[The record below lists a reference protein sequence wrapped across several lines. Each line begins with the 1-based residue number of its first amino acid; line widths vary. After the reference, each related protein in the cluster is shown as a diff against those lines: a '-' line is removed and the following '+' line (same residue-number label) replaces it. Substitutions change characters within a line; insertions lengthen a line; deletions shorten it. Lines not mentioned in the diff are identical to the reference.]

1 MAMLSGALQTYNDT
15 VRREDLMDVLV
26 DVSPDSN
33 YIQTFAKVGTASQT
47 LHEWGE
53 DYIARKTTNAGSIEG
68 DEATFSALTQPTR
81 KNNICQIIS
90 QTFAVT
96 ETEREVNKLSPQDAF
111 AYQQA
116 KAMKNWKNQ
125 FEFALLR
132 GTKASGSSGVA
143 REMDGIRNTIVTD
156 GLYTLRA
163 SGTSLSEAEFSD
175 IVQASWNVTDE
186 YVFDLVLT
194 TAAKKR
200 DISKFTAQNTR
211 NISAEDKRLVNTI
224 SIYESDFG
232 IHEIRAHKDVMT
244 ADLIGLKKDN
254 ITIAY
259 LRKPKLVEL
268 SKTGDSQKGMIVGEA
283 TVETR
288 GARAMVVR
296 NFTV

>member
-26 DVSPDSN
+26 DVSPDQN
-33 YIQTFAKVGTASQT
+33 YIQSFAKVGTASQT

-53 DYIARKTTNAGSIEG
+53 DYIARNTTNAATIEG
-68 DEATFSALTQPTR
+68 DEASFSALTQPTR
-81 KNNICQIIS
+81 KNNICQIIK
-90 QTFAVT
+90 QTFAVS
-96 ETEREVNKLSPQDAF
+96 ETERVVNKLSPKDAF
-111 AYQQA
+111 AYQQG
-116 KAMKNWKNQ
+116 KAMKTWKNQ

-163 SGTSLSEAEFSD
+163 SGTSLSETELND
-175 IVQASWNVTDE
+175 VIVSSWNVTDE
-186 YVFDLVLT
+186 YVFDLILT
-194 TAAKKR
+194 TATKKR
-200 DISKFTAQNTR
+200 DISKFTAGNTR
-211 NISAEDKRLVNTI
+211 NISAEDKRLVNSI

-232 IHEIRAHKDVMT
+232 VHEVRAHKDVLA
-244 ADLIGLKKDN
+244 ADLMGIKKSQ

-259 LRKPKLVEL
+259 LRKPKMVEL
-268 SKTGDSQKGMIVGEA
+268 GLSGDSAKGMIIGEA

-288 GARAMVVR
+288 GARAMTVR
-296 NFTV
+296 NYVV

>member
-1 MAMLSGALQTYNDT
+1 MAMLSGALQTYNDS

-26 DVSPDSN
+26 DVSPDQN
-33 YIQTFAKVGTASQT
+33 YIQTFAKVGSASQT

-53 DYIARKTTNAGSIEG
+53 DYIGRNTSNSASIEG
-68 DEATFSALTQPTR
+68 DEATFSALTQPSR
-81 KNNICQIIS
+81 KNNICQIIK
-90 QTFAVT
+90 QTFAVS
-96 ETEREVNKLSPQDAF
+96 ETEREVNKLSPKDAF
-111 AYQQA
+111 SYQQG
-116 KAMKNWKNQ
+116 KAMKTWKNQ

-163 SGTSLSEAEFSD
+163 SGTSLSETEFND
-175 IVQASWNVTDE
+175 IVVSSWNITDE

-194 TAAKKR
+194 TASKKR
-200 DISKFTAQNTR
+200 DISKFTSGNTR

-232 IHEIRAHKDVMT
+232 IHEIRAHKDVLT
-244 ADLIGLKKDN
+244 ADLIGVRKSQ
-254 ITIAY
+254 ISIAY
-259 LRKPKLVEL
+259 LRKPKMVEL
-268 SKTGDSQKGMIVGEA
+268 GLSGDSAKGMIVGEA

-288 GARAMVVR
+288 GARAMTVR
-296 NFTV
+296 NYVV

>member
-26 DVSPDSN
+26 DVSPDQN
-33 YIQTFAKVGTASQT
+33 YIQYFAKVGEAAQT

-53 DYIARKTTNAGSIEG
+53 DYIGRASSNSVSIEG
-68 DEATFSALTQPTR
+68 DEASFSALTQPTR
-81 KNNICQIIS
+81 KNNICQIIKT
-90 QTFAVT
+90 TFAVT
-96 ETEREVNKLSPQDAF
+96 ETERAVNKLSPKDAF

-116 KAMKNWKNQ
+116 KSMKTWKNQ
-125 FEFALLR
+125 MEFAAYR
-132 GTKASGSSGVA
+132 GTKASGASGVG
-143 REMDGIRNTIVTD
+143 REMEGLRNTIVTD

-175 IVQASWNVTDE
+175 VVVASWNITDE
-186 YVFDLVLT
+186 FVFDLVLT

-200 DISKFTAQNTR
+200 DISKFTANNTR

-232 IHEIRAHKDVMT
+232 IHEIRAHKDTLT
-244 ADLIGLKKDN
+244 ADLVGVRKSN
-254 ITIAY
+254 IHLAY
-259 LRKPKLVEL
+259 LRKPKMTEL
-268 SKTGDSQKGMIVGEA
+268 GLSGDSKKGMIVGEG

-288 GARAMVVR
+288 GARAMAVR

>member
-26 DVSPDSN
+26 DVSPDQN
-33 YIQTFAKVGTASQT
+33 YIQHFAKVGEASQT

-53 DYIARKTTNAGSIEG
+53 DYIGRASSNSVSIEG
-68 DEATFSALTQPTR
+68 DEASFSALTQPSR
-81 KNNICQIIS
+81 KNNICQIIK

-96 ETEREVNKLSPQDAF
+96 ETERAVNKLSPKDAF

-116 KAMKNWKNQ
+116 KAMKTWKNQ
-125 FEFALLR
+125 MEFAVYR
-132 GTKASGSSGVA
+132 GTKASGSSGVG
-143 REMDGIRNTIVTD
+143 REMDGLRNTIVTD

-175 IVQASWNVTDE
+175 VVVASWNITDE
-186 YVFDLVLT
+186 FVFDLVLT

-200 DISKFTAQNTR
+200 DISKFTANNTR

-224 SIYESDFG
+224 SIFESDFG
-232 IHEIRAHKDVMT
+232 IHEIRAHKDT
-244 ADLIGLKKDN
+244 LAADLVGVRKSN
-254 ITIAY
+254 IHIAW
-259 LRKPKLVEL
+259 LRKPKMVEL
-268 SKTGDSQKGMIVGEA
+268 GLSGDSKKGMIVGEG

-288 GARAMVVR
+288 GARAMAVR

>member
-33 YIQTFAKVGTASQT
+33 YIQNFAGVTSASQT

-53 DYIARKTTNAGSIEG
+53 DYIARNTTNAATIEG
-68 DEATFSALTQPTR
+68 DEASFSALTQPTR
-81 KNNICQIIS
+81 KNNICQIIK
-90 QTFAVT
+90 QTFAVS
-96 ETEREVNKLSPQDAF
+96 ETERAVNKLSPKDAF

-116 KAMKNWKNQ
+116 KAMTTWKNQ

-163 SGTSLSEAEFSD
+163 SGTSLSESEFSD
-175 IVQASWNVTDE
+175 VVQASWNVTDE
-186 YVFDLVLT
+186 FVFDLVLT
-194 TAAKKR
+194 TASKKR
-200 DISKFTAQNTR
+200 DISKFTSNNTR

-232 IHEIRAHKDVMT
+232 IHEIKAHKDVMT
-244 ADLIGLKKDN
+244 ADLIGVRKSN
-254 ITIAY
+254 INIAY

-268 SKTGDSQKGMIVGEA
+268 GLSGDSAKGMIIGEA

>member
-26 DVSPDSN
+26 DVSPDQN
-33 YIQTFAKVGTASQT
+33 YVQSFAKVGSASQT

-53 DYIARKTTNAGSIEG
+53 DYIARNTTNSATIEG
-68 DEATFSALTQPTR
+68 DEASFSALTQPVR
-81 KNNICQIIS
+81 KNNICQIIK
-90 QTFAVT
+90 QTFAVS
-96 ETEREVNKLSPQDAF
+96 ETERTVNKLSPKDAF
-111 AYQQA
+111 AYQQG
-116 KAMKNWKNQ
+116 KAMKTWKNQ

-163 SGTSLSEAEFSD
+163 SGTSLSEVELND
-175 IVQASWNVTDE
+175 VIVSSWNVTDE
-186 YVFDLVLT
+186 YVFDLILT
-194 TAAKKR
+194 TATKKR
-200 DISKFTAQNTR
+200 DISKFTAGNTR
-211 NISAEDKRLVNTI
+211 NISAEDKRLVNSI

-232 IHEIRAHKDVMT
+232 VHEVRAHKDVLA
-244 ADLIGLKKDN
+244 ADLMGIKKSG

-259 LRKPKLVEL
+259 LRKPKMVEL
-268 SKTGDSQKGMIVGEA
+268 GLSGDSAKGMIIGEA

-288 GARAMVVR
+288 GARAMTVR
-296 NFTV
+296 NYVV

>member
-26 DVSPDSN
+26 DVSPDQN
-33 YIQTFAKVGTASQT
+33 YIQSFAKVDSASQT

-53 DYIARKTTNAGSIEG
+53 DYIARNTTNSATIEG
-68 DEATFSALTQPTR
+68 DEASFSALNQPSR
-81 KNNICQIIS
+81 KNNICQIIK
-90 QTFAVT
+90 QTFAVS
-96 ETEREVNKLSPQDAF
+96 ETERTVNKLSPKDAF
-111 AYQQA
+111 AYQQG
-116 KAMKNWKNQ
+116 KAMKTWKNQ

-163 SGTSLSEAEFSD
+163 SGTSLSEVELND
-175 IVQASWNVTDE
+175 VIVSSWNVTDE
-186 YVFDLVLT
+186 YVFDLILT
-194 TAAKKR
+194 TASKKR
-200 DISKFTAQNTR
+200 DITKFTAGNTR
-211 NISAEDKRLVNTI
+211 NISAEDKRLVNSI

-232 IHEIRAHKDVMT
+232 VHEVRAHKDVLT
-244 ADLIGLKKDN
+244 ADLIGIKKSN

-259 LRKPKLVEL
+259 LRKPKMVEL
-268 SKTGDSQKGMIVGEA
+268 GLSGDSAKGMIIGEA

-288 GARAMVVR
+288 GARAMTVR
-296 NFTV
+296 NYVV

>member
-1 MAMLSGALQTYNDT
+1 M
-15 VRREDLMDVLV
+15 
-26 DVSPDSN
+26 
-33 YIQTFAKVGTASQT
+33 
-47 LHEWGE
+47 EWGE
-53 DYIARKTTNAGSIEG
+53 DYIGRNTSNAVTIEG
-68 DEATFSALTQPTR
+68 NEATFSALTTPNR
-81 KNNICQIIS
+81 KNNICQIIM
-90 QTFAVT
+90 QTFAVS
-96 ETEREVNKLSPQDAF
+96 ETERQVNKLSPKDAF

-116 KAMKNWKNQ
+116 KAMTTWKNQ

-132 GTKASGSSGVA
+132 GTKASGSSGVG

-163 SGTSLSEAEFSD
+163 SGTSLSEQEFSD

-186 YVFDLVLT
+186 FVFDLVLT
-194 TAAKKR
+194 TASKKR
-200 DISKFTAQNTR
+200 DISKFTSNNTR

-232 IHEIRAHKDVMT
+232 IHEIRAHKDVLT
-244 ADLIGLKKDN
+244 ADLIGVRKSN
-254 ITIAY
+254 IRIAY
-259 LRKPKLVEL
+259 LRKPVMKEL
-268 SKTGDSQKGMIVGEA
+268 GLSGDSMKGMIVGEA

>member
-1 MAMLSGALQTYNDT
+1 MAMLSGALQTYNDS

-26 DVSPDSN
+26 DVSPDQN
-33 YIQTFAKVGTASQT
+33 YIQTFAKVGSASQT

-53 DYIARKTTNAGSIEG
+53 DYIARNTTNSAAIEG
-68 DEATFSALTQPTR
+68 DEASFSALTQPSR
-81 KNNICQIIS
+81 KSNICQIIK
-90 QTFAVT
+90 QTFAVS
-96 ETEREVNKLSPQDAF
+96 ETERTVNKLSPKDAF
-111 AYQQA
+111 AYQQG
-116 KAMKNWKNQ
+116 KAMKTWKNQ

-163 SGTSLSEAEFSD
+163 SGTSLSETEFND
-175 IVQASWNVTDE
+175 IVVSSWNVTDE

-194 TAAKKR
+194 TASKKR
-200 DISKFTAQNTR
+200 DISKFTAGNTR
-211 NISAEDKRLVNTI
+211 NITAEDKRLVNSI

-232 IHEIRAHKDVMT
+232 VHEVRAHKDVLT
-244 ADLIGLKKDN
+244 ADVIGLKKSN

-259 LRKPKLVEL
+259 LRKPKMVEL
-268 SKTGDSQKGMIVGEA
+268 GLSGDSAKGMIIGEA

-288 GARAMVVR
+288 GARAMTVR
-296 NFTV
+296 NYVV

>member
-26 DVSPDSN
+26 DVSPDQN
-33 YIQTFAKVGTASQT
+33 YIQYFAKMGEAAQT

-53 DYIARKTTNAGSIEG
+53 DYIGRASSNSVAIEG
-68 DEATFSALTQPTR
+68 DEASFSALTQPTR
-81 KNNICQIIS
+81 KNNICQIIKT
-90 QTFAVT
+90 TFAVT
-96 ETEREVNKLSPQDAF
+96 ETERAVNKLSPKDAF

-116 KAMKNWKNQ
+116 KSMKTWKNQ
-125 FEFALLR
+125 MEFAVYR
-132 GTKASGSSGVA
+132 GTKASGASGVG
-143 REMDGIRNTIVTD
+143 REMEGLRNTIVTD

-175 IVQASWNVTDE
+175 VVVASWNITDE
-186 YVFDLVLT
+186 FVFDLVLT

-200 DISKFTAQNTR
+200 DISKFTANNTR

-232 IHEIRAHKDVMT
+232 IHEIRAHKDTLT
-244 ADLIGLKKDN
+244 ADLVGVRKSN
-254 ITIAY
+254 IHIAY
-259 LRKPKLVEL
+259 LRKPKMTEL
-268 SKTGDSQKGMIVGEA
+268 GLSGDSKKGMIVGEG

-288 GARAMVVR
+288 GARAMAVR